1 MRWNQSS
8 ASHCYDF
15 RVPYDMLLR
24 ELLRIMFCVD
34 FCCGGRDGVVVG
46 SLFSLDVSLLNN
58 KQSLSFEGQ
67 YPIS

>member
-15 RVPYDMLLR
+15 RVPYDIIER
-24 ELLRIMFCVD
+24 DVANYVSVD

-46 SLFSLDVSLLNN
+46 SLFSLNVSLLNN

-67 YPIS
+67 YLIS